1 MENSY
6 LGAGARVIDALAIV
20 LACIVFVS
28 IRNRVVRKGLPLP
41 PGPRGLPIIGNAL
54 DIPKERP
61 WLAFRDLSAKHGDV
75 VSLHALGQTI
85 VVLSSVSAAIDL
97 FEKRSAIYSDRQ
109 DSVLAHL
116 TGWTWNLAFKRYND
130 DWRRVRRLFWQ
141 HFQPSAVGQFK
152 VVQRREAYDLLRRLL
167 DDQRDIDSTIKLSLS
182 KTILTSVHGLPGAQV
197 TRHYV
202 DILNASEHG
211 IAEAFT
217 PGAYLVE
224 FLPWLRYIPAWF
236 PGTGWQKKLAEWRT
250 QAAAIREDPYR
261 AAKEAMAQGEAEPSM
276 ITELMEKLS
285 DGELDEKT
293 VKETTAVAFG
303 AGTDTTAATLVAFI
317 CAMILHPTVQA
328 RAHAELDRVIGTA
341 RLPEHADRAALP
353 YVDAIVKEMLRWHN
367 VAPLGV
373 AHRCMEEDVYC
384 GWRIPKG
391 AIIMSNAWAILND
404 PEVFPDPETF
414 RPERFLTANG
424 QPNADILDPASVAF
438 GFGRRICPGRHFAT
452 DALFINIASLLH
464 VFDFQ
469 PALDAHGDPIPVEAK
484 MTTNAFLSYLEH
496 FEYLIR
502 PRSLSAE
509 ALIRAEPDSAQ

>member
-1 MENSY
+1 MESSTN
-6 LGAGARVIDALAIV
+6 LGAGARVLDALAIV

-28 IRNRVVRKGLPLP
+28 IRNRVGRKSLPLP
-41 PGPRGLPIIGNAL
+41 PGPLGLPIIGNAL
-54 DIPKERP
+54 DVPKEKP
-61 WLAFRDLSAKHGDV
+61 WLAFRDLSAKH
-75 VSLHALGQTI
+75 
-85 VVLSSVSAAIDL
+85 DL

-116 TGWTWNLAFKRYND
+116 TGWTWNLVFKRYDD

-152 VVQRREAYDLLRRLL
+152 VVQQREAHDLLHRLF

-224 FLPWLRYIPAWF
+224 FLPWLQYIPAWF
-236 PGTGWQKKLAEWRT
+236 PGTGWQKKLVEWRT
-250 QAAAIREDPYR
+250 QAAAIREDPYEV
-261 AAKEAMAQGEAEPSM
+261 AKEAITRGEAEPSM

-285 DGELDEKT
+285 DGELDGKT
-293 VKETTAVAFG
+293 VKEATAVAFW
-303 AGTDTTAATLVAFI
+303 ASTDTTAATLVAFI
-317 CAMILHPTVQA
+317 CAMILHPTVQT
-328 RAHAELDRVIGTA
+328 RAQAELDRVIGPA
-341 RLPEHADRAALP
+341 RLPEHTDRAALP
-353 YVDAIVKEMLRWHN
+353 YVDAIVRHN

-373 AHRCMEEDVYC
+373 AHRYMEEDVYR

-391 AIIMSNAWAILND
+391 ATVMPNAWAILHD

-414 RPERFLTANG
+414 RPERFLAANG

-438 GFGRRICPGRHFAT
+438 GFGRRICGPGWHFAT

-464 VFDFQ
+464 LFDFQ

-484 MTTNAFLSYLEH
+484 MTTNAFLSRVH
-496 FEYLIR
+496 
-502 PRSLSAE
+502 PRSVPARGVLTACTV
-509 ALIRAEPDSAQ
+509 